1 MAFLDNITPGVG
13 ALGAGLLGFIGQ
25 DATNSANQAASQEQM
40 DFQERM
46 SNTAYQRQVQD
57 MEVAGLNPMLAYV
70 KGGGAS
76 TPSGSMP
83 TYQNSASS
91 GVQAGLQASQAYKTS
106 AEVAKVGAD
115 IDNTIA
121 DTALKVA
128 QSGKTDADTTLV
140 NEMVKK
146 TTADISKIG
155 ADIDYT
161 EASITNLVLDRD
173 RVRAVVRNLGE
184 SSALM
189 AQQGMTEPA
198 RRANLAASTA
208 KLKADGKISQAEYDA
223 MERTGFVGTTAR
235 EVKVLSDVGSEWV
248 DKFLPWKQGK
258 SVSTE
263 DTQIIRDSQG
273 REVGRSS
280 HRSKR

>member
-1 MAFLDNITPGVG
+1 MDPLTAAAVIGG
-13 ALGAGLLGFIGQ
+13 ISYLGQESA
-25 DATNSANQAASQEQM
+25 NSANAAASQSQM
-40 DFQERM
+40 DFQETM
-46 SNTAYQRQVQD
+46 SNTAYQRQVKD
-57 MEVAGLNPMLAYV
+57 LEAAGLNPMLAYV

-76 TPSGSMP
+76 TPTGSMP
-83 TYQNSASS
+83 TYQNSAAAGASS
-91 GVQAGLQASQAYKTS
+91 GLSVAQAYKTS
-106 AEVAKVGAD
+106 AETGKVAYD

-128 QSGKTDADTTLV
+128 QSGKTEADTTLV

-146 TTADISKIG
+146 TTAEISKIG

-161 EASITNLVLDRD
+161 EASTENIVLDRQ
-173 RVRAVVRNLGE
+173 RIRAVVTNLGE

-198 RRANLAASTA
+198 RRANLAASTL

-235 EVKVLSDVGSEWV
+235 EVKVLSDVSGDWV
-248 DKFLPWKQGK
+248 DRFLPWRRGK
-258 SVSTE
+258 STTNETTE
-263 DTQIIRDSQG
+263 IIRDSKG
-273 REVGRSS
+273 REVGRNRY
-280 HRSKR
+280 RSTE

>member
-1 MAFLDNITPGVG
+1 MLETLTTGQAI
-13 ALGAGLLGFIGQ
+13 LGAAGLGFLGGQ
-25 DATNSANQAASQEQM
+25 MTNSAQQDAAAAQT

-46 SNTAYQRQVQD
+46 SNTAYQRQVKD
-57 MEVAGLNPMLAYV
+57 LEAAGLNPMLAYV
-70 KGGGAS
+70 KCGGAS
-76 TPSGSMP
+76 TPSGAMP
-83 TYQNSASS
+83 VYQNSAAAGAS
-91 GVQAGLQASQAYKTS
+91 AGLSAAQSFKTS
-106 AEVAKVGAD
+106 AEVAKVGVD

-146 TTADISKIG
+146 TTAEISKIG

-161 EASITNLVLDRD
+161 EASTSNVVLDRD
-173 RVRAVVRNLGE
+173 RIRAVVTNLGE

-198 RRANLAASTA
+198 RRANLAASTF

-235 EVKVLSDVGSEWV
+235 EVKVLSDVSGDWV
-248 DKFLPWKQGK
+248 DRFLPWRRGK
-258 SVSTE
+258 STTNESTE
-263 DTQIIRDSQG
+263 IIRDSKG
-273 REVGRSS
+273 REVGRN
-280 HRSKR
+280 RYRTTE